1 MVHIM
6 KEKYKYSVFKH
17 LLKSSFLCILVSRVI
32 KIGSHLS
39 RMSCAFD
46 YCRIVVFQARPFPV
60 GHTIAYIVALA
71 AGATMRPGLD
81 CKSGKAGQ

>member
-1 MVHIM
+1 M

-17 LLKSSFLCILVSRVI
+17 LLKSSFLCIPVSRVI

-46 YCRIVVFQARPFPV
+46 YCRIVVFQARSSRLIDLSPV
-60 GHTIAYIVALA
+60 MTNFI
-71 AGATMRPGLD
+71 
-81 CKSGKAGQ
+81 